1 MTEARDIGQAAEARA
16 CAWLQQQGLS
26 LLESN
31 YHCRAG
37 ELDLI
42 MLEGR
47 TLVFVEVRSRRNA
60 VFGSA
65 AESVTASKQ
74 RKLLTAAR
82 HYLQYHEQHAGKAQR
97 FDVIAITNG
106 DMEWIKNA
114 FGAG

>member
-1 MTEARDIGQAAEARA
+1 MSEARDIGRAAETHAL
-16 CAWLQQQGLS
+16 AWLRRQGLT
-26 LLESN
+26 LLEAN
-31 YHCRAG
+31 YRCRAG

-42 MLEGR
+42 MLEGDI
-47 TLVFVEVRSRRNA
+47 LVFVEVRSRRNA
-60 VFGSA
+60 AFGSA

-114 FGAG
+114 FGTD

>member
-1 MTEARDIGQAAEARA
+1 MSDARDIGQAAEARA
-16 CAWLQQQGLS
+16 CAWLQQQGLT
-26 LLESN
+26 LLDAN

-37 ELDLI
+37 ELDLV

-60 VFGSA
+60 VFGGA
-65 AESVTASKQ
+65 AESVTAGKQ
-74 RKLLTAAR
+74 RKLLTAAQ
-82 HYLQYHEQHAGKAQR
+82 HYLQYHGRHASKAQR

-106 DMEWIKNA
+106 EMEWIKNA